1 MPDTTAARMTAD
13 RIAVIDVG
21 SNSVRLV
28 IFGDSERS
36 PLTLLNE
43 RAFCSL
49 GEGMSRTGR
58 LNPEGVENAITT
70 LKRFRWMTEATNV
83 ADTIAFATAAV
94 RDAQDGSAFVR
105 RVRRECGIRL
115 KVLDGSAE
123 SRLAALG
130 VLFGMPDAV
139 GIVGDLGGSSLE
151 LAPIHGGKVGE
162 GVTLPVGPLHFI
174 GQVNDPNGIRDTVAR
189 EVAKVDWLDRHRGSD
204 FHVVGG
210 TWRAL
215 AKLDIGARDYPLH
228 IIQGYEMTLDRALAL
243 IHLIARQSPESL
255 AGAEGIAAR
264 RLQVLPAAAMALESV
279 VRHLRPRRLVFS
291 AHGVRE
297 GAYFERLKDNVRRR
311 DPLIACAESMAEQET
326 RFGGGV
332 GREIFDW
339 IGGLFLGEDA
349 RHARL
354 RLVACLIADV
364 GWRTHPDY
372 RATHSFRRVLR
383 APLLGVDHRD
393 RAFVAMA
400 VLRRYSHKAL
410 GDAVEEARSLIE
422 AEDIALAERIGAAI
436 RLAHTLGGGAPGA
449 LNGISISRRDARV
462 TLSVP
467 EEMRPLVGEV
477 AESRLKRLAQYFGET
492 PEVTLV

>member
-1 MPDTTAARMTAD
+1 MTAD

-36 PLTLLNE
+36 PLMLLNE
-43 RAFCSL
+43 RAFCGL
-49 GEGMSRTGR
+49 GEGMAGTGR
-58 LNPEGVENAITT
+58 LNPAGVEDAIST

-83 ADTIAFATAAV
+83 ADTVAFATAAV
-94 RDAQDGSAFVR
+94 RDAADGNAFVR

-115 KVLDGSAE
+115 KVLDGTSE

-130 VLFGMPDAV
+130 VIFGMPDAT

-151 LAPIHGGKVGE
+151 LAPIQGGRVGD
-162 GVTLPVGPLHFI
+162 GVTLPVGPLRFI
-174 GQVNDPNGIRDTVAR
+174 GEVSDPNAVREMVAR
-189 EVAKVDWLDRHRGSD
+189 ELKRIDWLERHRGSD

-215 AKLDIGARDYPLH
+215 AKLDIGARNYPLH

-243 IHLIARQSPESL
+243 IHLIAQQSPLSL
-255 AGAEGIAAR
+255 AGAEGIASR
-264 RLQVLPAAAMALESV
+264 RLDVLPAAAMALESV

-297 GAYFERLKDNVRRR
+297 GAYFERLKDSVRRR
-311 DPLIACAESMAEQET
+311 DPLVACAESMAEHET
-326 RFGGGV
+326 RFGMSV

-339 IGGLFLGEDA
+339 IGGLFVGEDA

-354 RLVACLIADV
+354 RFVSCLIADV

-393 RAFVAMA
+393 RAFIAMA
-400 VLRRYSHKAL
+400 VLRRYSHKAI
-410 GDAVEEARSLIE
+410 GEAVEEARSLLE
-422 AEDIALAERIGAAI
+422 ADDIALAERIGSAI

-449 LNGISISRRDARV
+449 LNGLSLARRDNRI

-467 EEMRPLVGEV
+467 EEMRPLIGES
-477 AESRLKRLAQYFGET
+477 AESRLRRLAQYFGEM